1 MPIYEYQC
9 SKCGLF
15 ECSQRITDKPIKH
28 CPTCGSNVSRIIS
41 RTSFVLKG
49 SGWYATDYARNGSK
63 QTQTNPTADAKG
75 ASANEAPKAPVAGS
89 ESNTKSSDKACEPSR
104 SAEQQ

>member
-9 SKCGLF
+9 NKCGLF
-15 ECSQRITDKPIKH
+15 EYNQRITDNPLKQ
-28 CPTCGSNVSRIIS
+28 CPTCGSRVSRVIS

-63 QTQTNPTADAKG
+63 QLEKSPTADAKG
-75 ASANEAPKAPVAGS
+75 ESASEAAKSSTAGS
-89 ESNTKSSDKACEPSR
+89 EAKTKLADKTGASSR
-104 SAEQQ
+104 SATQP